1 MKFFKFLLAGTI
13 FGIIMAQSEA
23 MSWYRIQ
30 EMFRFQSFH
39 MYGIIGT
46 AVVLG
51 ALGVFIIKK
60 FNIKDMYGDPIQF
73 EPKERQWVKSILGGT
88 LFGLGWALSGAC
100 PGPIVVNVGFGF
112 TSMLIVL
119 AFAVLG
125 TFTYGYFRDK
135 LPH

>member
-39 MYGIIGT
+39 MYGIIGM

-51 ALGVFIIKK
+51 VIGVFLIKK
-60 FNIKDMYGDPIQF
+60 FNLKDLSGQPIEF
-73 EPKERQWVKSILGGT
+73 AAKEHKMLKSILGGT
-88 LFGLGWALSGAC
+88 LFGLGCALSGAC
-100 PGPIVVNVGFGF
+100 PGPIVVNVGYGV

-119 AFAVLG
+119 FFAVLG
-125 TFTYGYFRDK
+125 TYAYGVLRDK
-135 LPH
+135 LPN